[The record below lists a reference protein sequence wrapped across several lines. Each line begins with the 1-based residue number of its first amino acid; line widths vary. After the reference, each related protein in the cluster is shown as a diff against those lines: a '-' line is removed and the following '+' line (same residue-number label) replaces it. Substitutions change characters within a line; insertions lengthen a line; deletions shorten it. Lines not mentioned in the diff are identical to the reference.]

1 MNILLG
7 ITGSVAAGIVE
18 RKLIPQLSKIGE
30 VKTVI
35 TEKANYFIE
44 NNYNTYQTEI
54 TKYLTYHQFE
64 EWKNKYPKIKEDDE
78 WKWKKKGDPVLHIT
92 LKDWADVFVI
102 APLSANTL
110 SKMVNGICDNLLTS
124 IYRAWPMDKPII
136 IAPAMNTDMWNHP
149 ITNEQLNLLDNR
161 HRVFCKYMIGD
172 WPNISNSKH
181 TLDIIWPV
189 AKELACGTTGMGA
202 LAPIEEI
209 IKKVNSLV
217 TTT

>member
-18 RKLIPQLSKIGE
+18 RKLIPELNKLGQ

-44 NNYNTYQTEI
+44 HNYDTYQTET
-54 TKYLTYHQFE
+54 TKYLTYNEFE
-64 EWKNKYPKIKEDDE
+64 EWKNKYPKIKEEEE
-78 WKWKKKGDPVLHIT
+78 WGWKKKGDPVLHIT
-92 LKDWADVFVI
+92 LKDWADIFVI

-149 ITNEQLNLLDNR
+149 ITNEQLNILTKR
-161 HRVFCKYMIGD
+161 HMVFPSIKTKY
-172 WPNISNSKH
+172 
-181 TLDIIWPV
+181 TLDIVWPV